1 MAIFCKQFDY
11 VMSCQKKK
19 KQMCF
24 GLQPKLTSEVKEK
37 KEFFGMEMLN
47 NIRILYVLVWWTTF
61 VDDKTHIRFL

>member
-1 MAIFCKQFDY
+1 MAIFGKQFDY

-37 KEFFGMEMLN
+37 KRIFRNGNVEQYDFFRG
-47 NIRILYVLVWWTTF
+47 
-61 VDDKTHIRFL
+61 